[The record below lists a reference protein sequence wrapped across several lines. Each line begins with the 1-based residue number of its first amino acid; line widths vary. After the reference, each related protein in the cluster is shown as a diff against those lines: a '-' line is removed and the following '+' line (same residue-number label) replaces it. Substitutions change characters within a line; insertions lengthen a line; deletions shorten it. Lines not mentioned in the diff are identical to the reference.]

1 MADEVREAAV
11 ASSHIDSQVEPRCPG
26 PERRAGGPLG
36 TAPHRTVEKRRPIQ
50 PVKLLKL
57 ILVMIARAAAG
68 RGGGCSD
75 GEPAGRD
82 HT

>member
-11 ASSHIDSQVEPRCPG
+11 ASSHIDSQVDPRFPG
-26 PERRAGGPLG
+26 PARRAWGPLG

-57 ILVMIARAAAG
+57 ILVMIARAG